1 MTNINERIKKYS
13 ADRLTPENA
22 ALLMIDHQC
31 GISNGVADMSQ
42 TEFINNVAAL
52 AKVGRMFKLPTII
65 TTSAADG
72 PNGPLLGKVTEI
84 LPDAPVIHRP
94 GQINAWDHEEF
105 VAVVK
110 KTGRQKL
117 ILAGVSTDVCLAF
130 AAISAV
136 NDGFDVYAVLDAS
149 GTWSP
154 LVAQVAALR
163 MMQAGVVPIT
173 WVAVAAELQKD
184 WRNDTGQE
192 LAEIM
197 STHLPFYGN
206 VIAGFTAVTPG

>member
-1 MTNINERIKKYS
+1 MLNKTNS
-13 ADRLTPENA
+13 TSLTPNNA
-22 ALLMIDHQC
+22 ALLMIDHQS

-42 TEFINNVAAL
+42 TEFLNNVAAL

-72 PNGPLLGKVTEI
+72 PNGPLLGKVAEI
-84 LPDAPVIHRP
+84 QPDAPVIHRP

-105 VAVVK
+105 VAEVK
-110 KTGRQKL
+110 KTGRKKL

-206 VIAGFTAVTPG
+206 VIASFTAVRPG